1 LIFLSEFD
9 ISVPDRMNAPLPYLL
24 LCFLFTWM
32 VWIPGT
38 LLRVDQR
45 LLMVGSA
52 GPLLA
57 ALLVA
62 RGGRNWLLP
71 GKWWWLPISFLA
83 IPAYLVVPAAIAHFI
98 GMPVIV
104 PPHSK
109 DWGAL
114 AFARNFFLTAVLE
127 EPGWR
132 GTLLAQLQK
141 TRSPLVA
148 SLMVW
153 FPWMLWHAPL
163 DLTGGA
169 AHSLIGWLQIRVI
182 FLIPMTILLTWIY
195 NRSGGSLLCTC
206 LFHAA
211 LNTFPFVLPYS
222 APMLGLVFAWV
233 IWVVVQDRMWGQ
245 SNIGHERKTGAG
257 TPQRVEAI

>member
-1 LIFLSEFD
+1 M
-9 ISVPDRMNAPLPYLL
+9 SVSVRYLL
-24 LCFLFTWM
+24 LCFSFTWM

-38 LLRVDQR
+38 LLHVDEWM
-45 LLMVGSA
+45 LTIGSA
-52 GPLLA
+52 GPSLA

-62 RGGRNWLLP
+62 RGGARWGLP
-71 GKWWWLPISFLA
+71 RSWWWVAISFLSIPLYLL
-83 IPAYLVVPAAIAHFI
+83 IPAALAQWI

-104 PPHSK
+104 PPHWK

-114 AFARNFFLTAVLE
+114 AFGRNLLFTALLE

-132 GTLLAQLQK
+132 GTLLADLQK

-169 AHSLIGWLQIRVI
+169 AHTLVGWLQIRVI

-222 APMLGLVFAWV
+222 APMLGLVFVWV
-233 IWVVVQDRMWGQ
+233 IWVVVQDRMWR
-245 SNIGHERKTGAG
+245 RKDYL
-257 TPQRVEAI
+257 ISM